1 MATRRASGLA
11 AIIATTAWLSSL
23 TPDGLAL
30 RPAPAAAFPPCMTPQ
45 GYLIICCP
53 KPCPVLDPQKLPTEL
68 TKLQNEISK
77 LTSVAK
83 QLQQWQSM
91 LKAIGSNP
99 MALLSMLRGSSDVSA
114 FKGLTIPTAGAAL
127 AGADFSTIG
136 GSKNAIANLF
146 FNPSN
151 TNSAARMSTVIDA
164 KTNAVATG
172 LHARSSMEGGMDEIN
187 KIAADAKKTQTARDE
202 LAIANRLR
210 LAFLQ
215 ILRNQN
221 TMHGS
226 MLELFGSS
234 SALALGPESASP
246 SAYSGGSTPYAPKM
260 SPDTPTLSNKAATD
274 LGAANAA
281 LTTAIDIHNGFAA
294 VNEMA
299 RASIDASGIQNEQA
313 AVDASTAAAR
323 QRVTDLLG
331 AVYSNSPAATDA
343 LLMQAMRVITAEWPD
358 SGARTA
364 QESATALAAVQ
375 AISSNPDM
383 YGAANCRGDGCL
395 SQEQLSTLRDAIYA
409 ALDTA
414 QQSNWYKTLTL
425 NAADLKNT
433 IAAEAETLTKTL
445 GVDMTDKSQV
455 EAAIAALVVN
465 INAALA
471 EFALDASTADQQAK
485 AAEIKA
491 ALANLLQDPGF
502 TRYLPYDPSV
512 EPVGTGSAYL
522 ANSP

>member
-1 MATRRASGLA
+1 MRLWSMRSVR
-11 AIIATTAWLSSL
+11 TA
-23 TPDGLAL
+23 
-30 RPAPAAAFPPCMTPQ
+30 
-45 GYLIICCP
+45 
-53 KPCPVLDPQKLPTEL
+53 
-68 TKLQNEISK
+68 
-77 LTSVAK
+77 
-83 QLQQWQSM
+83 
-91 LKAIGSNP
+91 
-99 MALLSMLRGSSDVSA
+99 
-114 FKGLTIPTAGAAL
+114 
-127 AGADFSTIG
+127 
-136 GSKNAIANLF
+136 
-146 FNPSN
+146 
-151 TNSAARMSTVIDA
+151 
-164 KTNAVATG
+164 
-172 LHARSSMEGGMDEIN
+172 
-187 KIAADAKKTQTARDE
+187 
-202 LAIANRLR
+202 
-210 LAFLQ
+210 
-215 ILRNQN
+215 
-221 TMHGS
+221 
-226 MLELFGSS
+226 S
-234 SALALGPESASP
+234 SALALGPDNTSP
-246 SAYSGGSTPYAPKM
+246 SAYSGGTTPYAPAM
-260 SPDTPTLSNKAATD
+260 SPTSPTLSDKAATD
-274 LGAANAA
+274 LGAANAS

-299 RASIDASGIQNEQA
+299 RASVDASAIQNEQT

-323 QRVTDLLG
+323 QRVNDLVTSVYTNPNA
-331 AVYSNSPAATDA
+331 AVDA
-343 LLMQAMRVITAEWPD
+343 LMTQAMRAITAEWPD

-364 QESATALAAVQ
+364 QESAAALAAVQ
-375 AISSNPDM
+375 AIASNPDI